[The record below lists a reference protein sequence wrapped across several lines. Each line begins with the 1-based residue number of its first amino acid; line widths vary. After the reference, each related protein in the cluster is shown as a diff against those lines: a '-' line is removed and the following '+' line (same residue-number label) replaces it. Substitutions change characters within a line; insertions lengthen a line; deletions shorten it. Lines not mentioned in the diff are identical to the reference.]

1 MAFFNE
7 PLAHGAHGNALSR
20 MVARLA
26 YRLGQ
31 LMEAQ
36 SRSDVVAR
44 LENCSDAD
52 LKRMGV
58 ARSDIVRHVY
68 RDVYYL

>member
-1 MAFFNE
+1 MAVFTDSLDHVGD
-7 PLAHGAHGNALSR
+7 PGVLSR
-20 MVARLA
+20 LGARISGWLA
-26 YRLGQ
+26 R

-44 LENCSDAD
+44 LENCSDAE
-52 LKRMGV
+52 LARMGV
-58 ARSDIVRHVY
+58 ARSAIIRHVY

>member
-7 PLAHGAHGNALSR
+7 PLATITHSGLMSRIAAR
-20 MVARLA
+20 MVHWLD
-26 YRLGQ
+26 Q
-31 LMEAQ
+31 LMEAR